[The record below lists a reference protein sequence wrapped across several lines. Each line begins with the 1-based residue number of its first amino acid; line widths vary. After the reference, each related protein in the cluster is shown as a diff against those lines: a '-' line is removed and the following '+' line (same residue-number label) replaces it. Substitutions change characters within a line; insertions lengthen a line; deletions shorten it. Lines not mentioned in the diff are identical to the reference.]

1 MNHIPE
7 NKNICF
13 KKVDYDLSG
22 LLHYIDIGDIGL
34 PDIQRPFVW
43 SNTKVRDLF
52 DSMYKGFPV
61 GYLLFWSNAEI
72 NNTRSIGLGEKQH
85 HVPNL
90 LIVDGQ
96 QRLTSLYA
104 VFRGRTVLDSDYK
117 ERKIEIA
124 FNPLEAKFEVTDAA
138 IRKDVMWISNI
149 SDLWSIHSTSYSAIK
164 FFIKRLE
171 VNKELTEEEE
181 KTIAGNI
188 DRLFDVQKYPF
199 TALEI
204 SSAVDEEAVSDIFV
218 RINSLGAKLNQADFI
233 LTLLSV
239 FWEDGRKE
247 LEAFCR
253 DSYFKPKTDNTP
265 SSFNYFIQPHPGEL
279 LRVAVAIGFYRGR
292 LKSVYHILRGK
303 DPDTDEYSPFLRD
316 QQFSVLKQA
325 QQKLLNLND
334 WHQFFGCLVAAGFRG
349 SEMINSK
356 VTLVYAYAIFLI
368 GRTKFGLS
376 YYELEKLIGRWY
388 VATSI
393 SSRYIGSFESEVD
406 GDLRKIRDLSTKEE
420 YIRALDGIINTALT
434 SDYWTIT
441 LPERLDSSSA
451 VNPQYFAFLAA
462 QNKLNAPVL
471 FSNKKIHELLD
482 PVLHPTKKPLEKH
495 HIFPRAWLEEHVTKE
510 INRIN
515 QIANFALLEWPDN
528 IDISDNPP
536 NEYVP
541 LLRGR
546 FTDEDWKSMCELHA
560 LPKGWETMTY
570 DVFLEER
577 RKLMAG
583 IIKRGYEKLI

>member
-1 MNHIPE
+1 MNHISD

-22 LLHYIDIGDIGL
+22 LLHYIDLGDIGL

-72 NNTRSIGLGEKQH
+72 NNTRSIGLEEKGH

-138 IRKDVMWISNI
+138 IRKDVMWIANI
-149 SDLWSIHSTSYSAIK
+149 SDLWSVHSTSYSAIK
-164 FFIKRLE
+164 SFIKKLE
-171 VNKELTEEEE
+171 TGRELTEEEE
-181 KTIAGNI
+181 KTIACNI

-253 DSYFKPKTDNTP
+253 DSYFKPKTDHTP

-303 DPDTDEYSPFLRD
+303 DPDTDEYSPLLRD

-325 QQKLLNLND
+325 QEKMLNLND
-334 WHQFFGCLVAAGFRG
+334 WHQFFGCLVAAGYRG
-349 SEMINSK
+349 SEMINSNI
-356 VTLVYAYAIFLI
+356 TLIYAYAMFLI

-376 YYELEKLIGRWY
+376 YFELEKLIGRWF

-406 GDLRKIRDLSTKEE
+406 GDLRKIKDLTTKED
-420 YIRALDGIINTALT
+420 YIKALDGIINTALT

-451 VNPQYFAFLAA
+451 VNPQYFAYLAA

-482 PVLHPTKKPLEKH
+482 PVLHPNKKPLEKH
-495 HIFPRAWLEEHVTKE
+495 HIFPRAWLERQGIKE

-528 IDISDNPP
+528 IEISDSPP

-546 FTDEDWKSMCELHA
+546 FTDEHWKSMCELHA
-560 LPKGWETMTY
+560 LPPDWESMTY
-570 DVFLEER
+570 DIFLEER
-577 RKLMAG
+577 RKLMAD

>member
-61 GYLLFWSNAEI
+61 GYLLFWSNSEI
-72 NNTRSIGLGEKQH
+72 NNTRGIGLGDKQH

-104 VFRGRTVLDSDYK
+104 VFRGKTVLDSDYK

-149 SDLWSIHSTSYSAIK
+149 SDLWSVHSTSYSAIK
-164 FFIKRLE
+164 YFIKKLE

-181 KTIAGNI
+181 KTIASNI

-204 SSAVDEEAVSDIFV
+204 SSTVDEEAVSDIFV
-218 RINSLGAKLNQADFI
+218 RINSLGAKRNQADFI

-253 DSYFKPKTDNTP
+253 DSYFKPKTDNSP

-292 LKSVYHILRGK
+292 LKSVYHILRWK
-303 DPDTDEYSPFLRD
+303 DPDTDEYSPTLRD
-316 QQFSVLKQA
+316 QQFDVLKQA

-334 WHQFFGCLVAAGFRG
+334 WHQFFRCLVAAGFRG

-376 YYELEKLIGRWY
+376 YYELEKLIGRWF

-441 LPERLDSSSA
+441 LPERLESSSA
-451 VNPQYFAFLAA
+451 VNPQYFAYLAA

-528 IDISDNPP
+528 LSISDTSPS
-536 NEYVP
+536 EYVP

-546 FTDEDWKSMCELHA
+546 FTDEDWKTMCELHA
-560 LPKGWETMTY
+560 LPDGWENMTY
-570 DVFLEER
+570 NDFLEER

-583 IIKRGYEKLI
+583 IIKRGFEKLI

>member
-1 MNHIPE
+1 M
-7 NKNICF
+7 
-13 KKVDYDLSG
+13 
-22 LLHYIDIGDIGL
+22 
-34 PDIQRPFVW
+34 
-43 SNTKVRDLF
+43 
-52 DSMYKGFPV
+52 
-61 GYLLFWSNAEI
+61 YLLFWSNSEI
-72 NNTRSIGLGEKQH
+72 NNTRGIGLGDKQH

-104 VFRGRTVLDSDYK
+104 VFRGKTVLDSDYK

-149 SDLWSIHSTSYSAIK
+149 SDLWSVHSTSYSAIK
-164 FFIKRLE
+164 YFIKKLE

-181 KTIAGNI
+181 KTIASNI

-204 SSAVDEEAVSDIFV
+204 SSTVDEEAVSDIFV

-253 DSYFKPKTDNTP
+253 DSYFKPKTDNSP

-303 DPDTDEYSPFLRD
+303 DPDTDEYSPTLRD
-316 QQFSVLKQA
+316 QQFDVLKQA

-334 WHQFFGCLVAAGFRG
+334 WHQFFRCLVAAGFRG

-376 YYELEKLIGRWY
+376 YYELEKLIGRWF

-441 LPERLDSSSA
+441 LPERLESSSA
-451 VNPQYFAFLAA
+451 VNPQYFAYLAA

-528 IDISDNPP
+528 LSISDTSPS
-536 NEYVP
+536 EYVP

-546 FTDEDWKSMCELHA
+546 FTDEDWKTMCELHA
-560 LPKGWETMTY
+560 LPDGWENMTY
-570 DVFLEER
+570 NDFLEER

-583 IIKRGYEKLI
+583 IIKRGFEKLI